1 MARPPASD
9 AAPSTPQRLV
19 ALLRATVPPV
29 HPAGYPFIG
38 AGLVLA
44 AAGRRR
50 RGVRSAGLLAAA
62 ACAGFFR
69 HPDRVP
75 PGEPDAVVAPADG
88 TVCVVDTAA
97 PPAELDL
104 GAAPLPRV
112 SIFLSLFDAHVQRAP
127 IGGRVR
133 TVAHRPGRFHSAER
147 PVASDDNER
156 TAVVIDTADGRTV
169 VAVQIAGLL
178 ARRIVC
184 DLHAGD
190 RVDVGQTY
198 GLIRF
203 GSRLD
208 TYLPAGT
215 AVTVRPGQRAVAGE
229 TLLARLS

>member
-88 TVCVVDTAA
+88 TVCVVDTPPRRPNSTPGRPRRPGCASFWRRSA
-97 PPAELDL
+97 PQ
-104 GAAPLPRV
+104 G
-112 SIFLSLFDAHVQRAP
+112 RAP
-127 IGGRVR
+127 RSAGRW
-133 TVAHRPGRFHSAER
+133 P
-147 PVASDDNER
+147 
-156 TAVVIDTADGRTV
+156 
-169 VAVQIAGLL
+169 
-178 ARRIVC
+178 
-184 DLHAGD
+184 
-190 RVDVGQTY
+190 
-198 GLIRF
+198 
-203 GSRLD
+203 
-208 TYLPAGT
+208 
-215 AVTVRPGQRAVAGE
+215 
-229 TLLARLS
+229 